1 MANKNKLS
9 IYLIKD
15 EFAADDTLIL
25 KAQNGPSRVIENVGT
40 VYCLIH

>member
-15 EFAADDTLIL
+15 EFADDDQKIL
-25 KAQNGPSRVIENVGT
+25 KPESKVLSDIDPCRDLYT
-40 VYCLIH
+40 